1 MNTELED
8 SFDPNE
14 NEISIDNSIEDSE
27 PSVLDQLQTGEAK
40 YEDLE
45 PAVRKSAR
53 KEWLNSLDKETRYLA
68 DNGWS
73 DQHVF
78 IGKDKNGNP
87 IEWKTKEEFARILE
101 RPRVAKERDSHLLS
115 EIKKRDA
122 QIEKLQSIAKFNTD
136 RSLQAEENQINTEI
150 KTAREYQDLDA
161 YEAALEKKKALE
173 ESKNQ
178 IQGFYQEEKIV
189 PQGNPLD
196 NLQPQDR
203 ESFLEFKEAIP
214 MLGIDPIINQ
224 FVENKWNE
232 VQNSI
237 TMSFQEKLNYI
248 QRTVKSSFPSKFN
261 KVTTNFMQ
269 TTNSVNNNPI
279 KTTTSEVTT
288 KYNNLPENDK
298 IRVTNLIASG
308 KFSSKEAVLK
318 SYGLIK

>member
-1 MNTELED
+1 MNIETED
-8 SFDPNE
+8 SFESNE
-14 NEISIDNSIEDSE
+14 NEVSINNSIEDSE
-27 PSVLDQLQTGEAK
+27 PSVLDQLETGETK

-45 PAVRKSAR
+45 PAVRKSVR

-115 EIKKRDA
+115 EIKKRDD
-122 QIEKLQSIAKFNTD
+122 QIKRLQNLTKFNAD
-136 RSLQAEENQINTEI
+136 RSLQAEEAQINAEI
-150 KTAREYQDLDA
+150 KAAREYQDLDA
-161 YEAALEKKKALE
+161 YEAALEKKKVLE
-173 ESKNQ
+173 QSKNQ
-178 IQGFYQEEKIV
+178 IEGFYQEEKAI

-214 MLGIDPIINQ
+214 MLGLDPTINQ

-232 VQNSI
+232 VQNSV

-279 KTTTSEVTT
+279 KTATSAVTT
-288 KYNNLPENDK
+288 IYNNLPEYDK
-298 IRVTNLIASG
+298 TRVTNLIASG

-318 SYGLIK
+318 NFGLIK